1 MPMAWLTLFIVEQ
14 SAIQEMDYQVASSQE
29 QGGRR
34 EPNMVIVSLPLV
46 FIGANTEPESA

>member
-14 SAIQEMDYQVASSQE
+14 SAIQEMDYQVASSQ

-34 EPNMVIVSLPLV
+34 EPNMIVSLPLV